1 MCIDT
6 KALPSKIDLFKGS
19 LVDFTGNHK
28 SVATNSL
35 KLAGAT
41 GIEHSKVTR
50 VVKRLHHN
58 GTISP
63 AKLGASD
70 YLSERG
76 KSYKYYELEEVEA
89 LQVVMALSGKKAEQL
104 HKVIAQAFVA
114 MKSELNDWRTGRHLA
129 SDSTKLANDNIFW
142 LSTALTETMPAS
154 KKGSLLFVHIQQAI
168 NKAATG
174 SAKVEDR
181 NKLLTCQL
189 HRIEQLEQAV
199 HAEIERLK
207 ADDIAPEQIRN
218 DVLAKI
224 RTAYDKPI
232 ISNLIGGLSDAA

>member
-6 KALPSKIDLFKGS
+6 KALPSKIDLLKGG
-19 LVDFTGNHK
+19 LVDFTSNHK

-35 KLAGAT
+35 KIAESLDVQ
-41 GIEHSKVTR
+41 HSDVTR
-50 VVKRLHHN
+50 VIKRLLKN
-58 GTISP
+58 GAISQRTI
-63 AKLGASD
+63 AVSD

-76 KSYKYYELEEVEA
+76 KAYKYYELNEVEA
-89 LQVVMALSGKKAEQL
+89 LQVVMSLTGKKAEQL

-199 HAEIERLK
+199 HVQIERLK
-207 ADDIAPEQIRN
+207 ADDIKPEQIRI